1 MADAIVRLRLESQE
15 YDGKLKRAVDQMTKM
30 EQEVRRTGASF
41 AYADKEEMEFVQSLG
56 NMSTQASSAK
66 SKLREY
72 TDAIMSL
79 TSTYRQMTDE
89 EKNSDYGKALAQSI
103 DKIKIKAAELK
114 DVMSD
119 TNREIQNLA
128 SDTSFTEG
136 ISMMTRTIGASASA
150 IVAWTGDSKEMEAV
164 IKDLAKIG
172 TTVAAVEQLTKAF
185 QKQNIVLLKNPY
197 VAVAAA
203 AVALAVAL
211 GKIIKST
218 TELSETQK
226 ALNEVQQKGMENS
239 AQEVTR
245 IEALNNILHDNTRS
259 LDERRAAL
267 GEIQAL
273 VPDYHGALTE
283 EGNLI
288 NDNTGAI
295 DDYVAGLQRAAIAQ
309 AAFDKMVELQKKKM
323 NQQLELQKK
332 QQQLQ
337 VEEARNKN
345 AQGQVVYAGTEM
357 TQVYTQQG
365 ENRAAAAVKKQQA
378 EIAETDAAI
387 KALNDTIKANDIIT
401 PGKSSSGSKGGTGR
415 GKGTSGSRSR
425 GTGSGTT
432 IKPEEVLPEGSIAAV
447 EKRISEL
454 QDKFSKATTQ
464 EAREAINADI
474 AALEEQLKGMRI
486 EPKVE
491 IPEGSMAA
499 LKNQLS
505 ELQKAWDLAADDES
519 RAKLKAQIEEVTAAI
534 KDMEGEVEK
543 VTTASDMWS
552 EHTDKLK
559 EVQDRLA
566 EFRAM
571 MVDMS
576 LSQDQRD
583 WAAGMA
589 QSYKEQLDEMLGLT
603 HEAAAE
609 MEDTWKTSMDNINS
623 GISAIST
630 IGNAFDNIKGSVEDL
645 QEAFSGEMDAWD
657 ALMTVFNSGISVMQ
671 TVMGVME
678 AINTLKELSAALSEK
693 RAIAEA
699 TEATATTTAASTEVA
714 AESEKMAASSAATA
728 TNTAEAASGAGK
740 AMSAIPIIGP
750 ILAVAAIGAVLA
762 AILASKSK
770 AASAGK
776 FASGGIIGGNSYSG
790 DNMRGVLPNGD
801 LIGLNSGEVV
811 LNAAQQNTL
820 AGHLANNNPMQ
831 NLQLSTEISGT
842 NLRIVM
848 NNDNRSKGGS
858 RGYYANIH

>member
-1 MADAIVRLRLESQE
+1 MADIVAKLQVDSSQ
-15 YDGKLKRAVDQMTKM
+15 YDQKLKSAISQMTKM

-41 AYADKEEMEFVQSLG
+41 AYADKEEMAFVQSLG

-185 QKQNIVLLKNPY
+185 QKQNLVLLKNPY

-259 LDERRAAL
+259 LDDRKAAL
-267 GEIQAL
+267 NEIQAL

-288 NDNTGAI
+288 NDNADVIKG
-295 DDYVAGLQRAAIAQ
+295 YVKELQRAAAAQ
-309 AAFDKMVELQKKKM
+309 AAFDKMVEVQKRKLA
-323 NQQLELQKK
+323 NQLELQK
-332 QQQLQ
+332 
-337 VEEARNKN
+337 
-345 AQGQVVYAGTEM
+345 AQGDL
-357 TQVYTQQG
+357 
-365 ENRAAAAVKKQQA
+365 NRAQSMQSAGAPAGVATGGAGAISFQGANAGARQSDVRAAQSAVDKIQKRID
-378 EIAETDAAI
+378 EDDEVIKNLGKLVDANT
-387 KALNDTIKANDIIT
+387 L
-401 PGKSSSGSKGGTGR
+401 GSGTNTTRTTGGNRR
-415 GKGTSGSRSR
+415 GSGGSRSR
-425 GTGSGTT
+425 GTGGGAT

-474 AALEEQLKGMRI
+474 VALEEQLKGMRI

-499 LKNQLS
+499 LNNQLS

-519 RAKLKAQIEEVTAAI
+519 RAEIGKQIDEVTEKI
-534 KDMEGEVEK
+534 KKMNGEVAK

-589 QSYKEQLDEMLGLT
+589 KSYKEQLDEMLGLT
-603 HEAAAE
+603 HKAAAE

-657 ALMTVFNSGISVMQ
+657 ALMTVFNSGISIMQ

-740 AMSAIPIIGP
+740 AMSAIPIVGP
-750 ILAVAAIGAVLA
+750 ILAVAAIAAVLA
-762 AILASKSK
+762 AIMSAKSK
-770 AASAGK
+770 AKDAGK
-776 FASGGIIGGNSYSG
+776 FAQGGVVGGNSYSG
-790 DNMRGVLPNGD
+790 DRLMAYV
-801 LIGLNSGEVV
+801 NSGETI
-811 LNAAQQNTL
+811 LTPSQADKAM
-820 AGHLANNNPMQ
+820 AGIQGNPMS
-831 NLQLSTEISGT
+831 NMRLSTEIDGKK
-842 NLRIVM
+842 LRIVL
-848 NNDNRSKGGS
+848 NNDNRAEGGS
-858 RGYYANIH
+858 RDFYSKLH

>member
-15 YDGKLKRAVDQMTKM
+15 YDGKLKRAVDQMSKM

-41 AYADKEEMEFVQSLG
+41 AYADKEEMAFVQSLG

-172 TTVAAVEQLTKAF
+172 TTVAAVESLTKAF
-185 QKQNIVLLKNPY
+185 QKQNLVLLKNPY

-273 VPDYHGALTE
+273 VPDYHGALTD

-288 NDNTGAI
+288 NDNTDAL
-295 DDYVAGLQRAAIAQ
+295 DDYVVGLQKAAAAQ
-309 AAFDKMVELQKKKM
+309 AAFDKMVEVQKRKLANQLKLQEAQGDLSRAQSMQSAGAPAGVATGGAGAISFQGANAGARQSDVRAAQGAVDKLQK
-323 NQQLELQKK
+323 QIDEDDEIL
-332 QQQLQ
+332 
-337 VEEARNKN
+337 RNLGKLVDAN
-345 AQGQVVYAGTEM
+345 TLGSGTK
-357 TQVYTQQG
+357 TTRTTG
-365 ENRAAAAVKKQQA
+365 WNRG
-378 EIAETDAAI
+378 T
-387 KALNDTIKANDIIT
+387 
-401 PGKSSSGSKGGTGR
+401 GGSRGR
-415 GKGTSGSRSR
+415 GK
-425 GTGSGTT
+425 GSGTT

-464 EAREAINADI
+464 EAREQINSQI
-474 AALEEQLKGMRI
+474 AELEEQLKGMRI

-505 ELQKAWDLAADDES
+505 ELQKAWDLAADDDS
-519 RAKLKAQIEEVTAAI
+519 RAKLKAQIEDVTAAI

-543 VTTASDMWS
+543 VTTASDMWT

-559 EVQDRLA
+559 EVKDRLA
-566 EFRAM
+566 EFYAM
-571 MVDMS
+571 MADTS
-576 LSQDQRD
+576 LSQEQRD
-583 WAAGMA
+583 WAKGMA
-589 QSYKEQLDEMLGLT
+589 DSYKDQLDEMLGLT
-603 HEAAAE
+603 HEAATSISD
-609 MEDTWKTSMDNINS
+609 MWKESMDNISS

-645 QEAFSGEMDAWD
+645 SAAFSGEMDAWD
-657 ALMTVFNSGISVMQ
+657 ALMTVFNSGISIMQ

-678 AINTLKELSAALSEK
+678 AINTLKELSTALSEK
-693 RAIAEA
+693 RALAEA
-699 TEATATTTAASTEVA
+699 TEATATTTAAGTEVA

-762 AILASKSK
+762 AILSAKSK
-770 AASAGK
+770 AKDAGK
-776 FASGGIIGGNSYSG
+776 FASGGLIGGNSFSG
-790 DNMRGVLPNGD
+790 DNMTASV
-801 LIGLNSGEVV
+801 NSGELI
-811 LNAAQQNTL
+811 LNRAQQDSVASQL
-820 AGHLANNNPMQ
+820 KGNPMQ
-831 NLQLSTEISGT
+831 NLQLSTEVSGT
-842 NLRIVM
+842 NLRIVL